1 VRGRLNTVGFDRESR
16 QNHRHHACLD
26 PEYPSFRQISFLSR
40 TVGMAP
46 DRYSFSGLPSGL
58 IHILPPIHNLG
69 FFLIICIVAFVLVPS
84 AFGQD
89 KEQDEVVRVQT
100 DLIAVPVRILDN
112 RNRQIAG
119 LEQKDFKLY
128 VDGKPRDIAYFSP
141 VTQKLTLM
149 FLLDQSGSVR
159 DVISAQ
165 RNAALDLFR
174 HFSLDSELA
183 VVRFDEHAMVVTPFA
198 ASADVGE
205 SAFNFNASRNHRT
218 AIFDSAASALSQ
230 FATLH
235 ADPTTRRI
243 LVLIS
248 DGLDTVSK
256 QKWQEV
262 VSIANRLNVTI
273 YTIQIGLF
281 APVEGRLEL
290 RGPSKGFRE
299 LATKTG
305 GQYLLAGNRATAL
318 APQTPPQLGPLFAEI
333 EGELRSQM
341 VLGFYPTEELRDSE
355 KHTITVKLSDSR
367 YRKARVIQ
375 ARTEFM
381 LGN

>member
-1 VRGRLNTVGFDRESR
+1 
-16 QNHRHHACLD
+16 
-26 PEYPSFRQISFLSR
+26 
-40 TVGMAP
+40 
-46 DRYSFSGLPSGL
+46 
-58 IHILPPIHNLG
+58 
-69 FFLIICIVAFVLVPS
+69 
-84 AFGQD
+84 
-89 KEQDEVVRVQT
+89 
-100 DLIAVPVRILDN
+100 
-112 RNRQIAG
+112 
-119 LEQKDFKLY
+119 
-128 VDGKPRDIAYFSP
+128 
-141 VTQKLTLM
+141 
-149 FLLDQSGSVR
+149 
-159 DVISAQ
+159 
-165 RNAALDLFR
+165 
-174 HFSLDSELA
+174 LDSELA

-205 SAFNFNASRNHRT
+205 TAFNFNASRNHRT